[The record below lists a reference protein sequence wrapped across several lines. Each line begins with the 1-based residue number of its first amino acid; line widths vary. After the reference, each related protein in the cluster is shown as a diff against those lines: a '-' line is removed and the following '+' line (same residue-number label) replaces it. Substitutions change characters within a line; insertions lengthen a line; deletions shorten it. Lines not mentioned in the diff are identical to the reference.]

1 MQSKE
6 QIFLYMKEEIER
18 LAKKEEEQILSEAKE
33 LEQEAYESMKAEA
46 KADASAQLNKEL
58 AEISSQ
64 ASVEAAANLE
74 TRTKQL
80 VEKRDGFVADIFNEA
95 KEKLFSFA
103 SGNEYHDYLV
113 NRVSAVSKEY
123 QMENC
128 VLKVR
133 EADQA
138 LKDELVKAYQLP
150 VEVEV
155 SQDILIGGFILEN
168 KTTHVV
174 VDESLDFA
182 LESQKDWFY
191 KTSGLMIR

>member
-95 KEKLFSFA
+95 KEKLVSFA

-155 SQDILIGGFILEN
+155 SQDIFIGGFILEN

>member
-46 KADASAQLNKEL
+46 KADANAQLNKEL

-95 KEKLFSFA
+95 KEKLVSFA

-133 EADQA
+133 EADKA

>member
-1 MQSKE
+1 
-6 QIFLYMKEEIER
+6 
-18 LAKKEEEQILSEAKE
+18 
-33 LEQEAYESMKAEA
+33 
-46 KADASAQLNKEL
+46 
-58 AEISSQ
+58 
-64 ASVEAAANLE
+64 
-74 TRTKQL
+74 
-80 VEKRDGFVADIFNEA
+80 
-95 KEKLFSFA
+95 
-103 SGNEYHDYLV
+103 
-113 NRVSAVSKEY
+113 
-123 QMENC
+123 MENC

>member
-46 KADASAQLNKEL
+46 KADSSAQLNKEL

-95 KEKLFSFA
+95 KEKLVSFA

>member
-95 KEKLFSFA
+95 KEKLVSFA

>member
-46 KADASAQLNKEL
+46 KADANAQLNKEL

-95 KEKLFSFA
+95 KEKLVSFA

-138 LKDELVKAYQLP
+138 LKDELVKVYQLP

>member
-74 TRTKQL
+74 TRTTQL

-95 KEKLFSFA
+95 KEKLVSFA

-138 LKDELVKAYQLP
+138 LKDELVKAYQIP